1 MSKEEVVKALN
12 ELKAQ
17 LGEKVVNVEADRVEL
32 LEDAKVQH

>member
-17 LGEKVVNVEADRVEL
+17 LGEKVIDVEADGVKL
-32 LEDAKVQH
+32 LEGAQG